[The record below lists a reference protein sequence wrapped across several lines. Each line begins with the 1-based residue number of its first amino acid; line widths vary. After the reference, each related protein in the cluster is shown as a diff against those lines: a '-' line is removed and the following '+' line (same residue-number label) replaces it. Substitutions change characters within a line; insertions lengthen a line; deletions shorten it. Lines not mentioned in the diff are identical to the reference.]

1 MGWRDT
7 SFRIYWWLEKRIAPE
22 LRYAQYDYEETLF
35 KMVPEGAKWLD
46 IGCGHQILP
55 EWRHKQEQEIAA
67 RASLV
72 VGLDYD
78 RPSLLKHRT
87 ISARIQGDIRR
98 LPFRENTFDI
108 VTANMVVEH
117 LYAPEEQFKEIERV
131 LKPGGA
137 FVFHTPNYYC
147 PIVLTASLVP
157 DRLKRAI
164 IKILEGRKDEDIFP
178 AYYKANTEKD
188 IKRLSVVSGFIVEE
202 IKLITSGGH
211 ALFALFPPISVL
223 ELLYLKVIKR
233 YSWARHLRSNIISVL
248 RKPKTVQEH

>member
-1 MGWRDT
+1 MSWRDI

-22 LRYAQYDYEETLF
+22 LRYAQYDYEETLL

-55 EWRHKQEQEIAA
+55 DWRLKQEQELVA

-78 RPSLLKHRT
+78 RPSLLKHHT
-87 ISARIQGDIRR
+87 ISARIQGDIGR

-117 LYAPEEQFKEIERV
+117 LYAPAEQFKEIERV
-131 LKPGGA
+131 LKPEGV

-147 PIVLTASLVP
+147 PLVLIASLVP

-178 AYYKANTEKD
+178 THYKANTEKR
-188 IKRLSVVSGFIVEE
+188 IKQLAVISGFTVGE
-202 IKLITSGGH
+202 IKLVTSCGH
-211 ALFALFPPISVL
+211 ALFALFPPSVFW
-223 ELLYLKVIKR
+223 
-233 YSWARHLRSNIISVL
+233 SFS
-248 RKPKTVQEH
+248 T